1 MRHCRWVTYVVMLMW
16 FLVGMG
22 KGLPACDVG
31 PGEVRVSQG
40 NSKLTGDAKRV
51 LAEQSRVGC
60 GSETVKVLVWLD
72 DSAALNESDVQLV
85 ARCGHLST
93 IELPADSVVALGE
106 REDVTLVAMPRML
119 HLHNDSARSKTG
131 VEWIQQGIDLPAF
144 YDGSGV
150 VVGVVDVGIDYGH
163 LAFRDAT
170 GNTRVG
176 RVYMPCREGD
186 DKVIIGDMELPGTEY
201 AGDEIL
207 TLVTDETTQSHGT
220 HTSGIAAG
228 SRVNSYGGMAPG
240 SELVLCEI
248 PTDQLTDENVIYSV
262 WYVAQYAK
270 QAGKPC
276 VINISMGNHDGPHDG
291 TGLMARALDEVS
303 EATGAIIVLS
313 AGNEGADNLY
323 IHKEFT
329 AADTVLYSF
338 LTSVNGSVGTQVDA
352 WSGDATPIAVR
363 YSLYS
368 RDKGYLSRT
377 KWLTAD
383 TLLNYSSAPLH
394 INGVSG
400 TIDVR
405 HAVNALTGKCEVLTT
420 AKLQMLGVYLQ
431 IGFKGEDGKEI
442 DVWSCD
448 GKDLKGLGLDSCL
461 NGNPSCSISDMATG
475 QNTVSVGAYVSRSTY
490 PLVDGGEHS
499 TSGVMGYRSYFSSY
513 GIDKTGQQH
522 PLVLAPGQVV
532 VSALNRYQEGLS
544 RNVVTAEE
552 IDDDGCA
559 YWWGAKSGTSM
570 SAPVVS
576 GIIALWLEA
585 NPNLSVDD
593 VKRVIRSTA
602 LRDNYVESEPER
614 CGAGKIDAH
623 AGLQAVLSTS
633 IEDVK
638 HCGSN
643 LEVTYVESSRSLRV
657 RGCRATKLS
666 VELYSI
672 QGQCVKS
679 LTLPVFDSSA
689 EVSLPELAAGAYVL
703 RAITPETIVTRKI
716 IVR

>member
-1 MRHCRWVTYVVMLMW
+1 MW

-22 KGLPACDVG
+22 KGMTPCDIH
-31 PGEVRVSQG
+31 SAQDK
-40 NSKLTGDAKRV
+40 SKLTADVKRV
-51 LAEQSRVGC
+51 LAEHTLLGRG
-60 GSETVKVLVWLD
+60 GETVKALVWLD
-72 DSAALNESDVQLV
+72 DDANLDDADVRVL
-85 ARCGHLST
+85 ARCGRLCT

-106 REDVTLVAMPRML
+106 RVEVNMVAMPRRL

-131 VEWIQQGIDLPAF
+131 VEWIQQGIDLPAS

-163 LAFRDAT
+163 LAFRDAS

-176 RVYMPCREGD
+176 RVYMPCREGTG
-186 DKVIIGDMELPGTEY
+186 KVIAGEMELPGTEY

-228 SRVNSYGGMAPG
+228 SRVNCYGGMAPG

-248 PTDQLTDENVIYSV
+248 PLDSLTDENVIYSV

-276 VINISMGNHDGPHDG
+276 VINLSMGNHDGPHDG

-303 EATGAIIVLS
+303 ETTGAIIVLS

-329 AADTVLYSF
+329 DDDTVLYSF
-338 LTSVNGSVGTQVDA
+338 LTAVNGSIDTQVDA

-368 RDKGYLSRT
+368 RDRGYLSRT
-377 KWLTAD
+377 DWLMAD
-383 TLLNYSSAPLH
+383 TLLDYNVAPLH
-394 INGVSG
+394 INGVTG

-405 HAVNALTGKCEVLTT
+405 RAVNALTGKREVLTT

-431 IGFKGEDGKEI
+431 IGFKGLDGKEI

-448 GKDLKGLGLDSCL
+448 GQDLKSLGVDSCMS
-461 NGNPSCSISDMATG
+461 GNPSCSISDMATG

-490 PLVDGGEHS
+490 PLVDGGEHP

-513 GIDKTGQQH
+513 GVDKAGHQH
-522 PLVLAPGQVV
+522 PLVLAPGQMV

-552 IDDDGCA
+552 IDNEGNA
-559 YWWGAKSGTSM
+559 HWWGAKSGTSM

-576 GIIALWLEA
+576 GIVALWLEA
-585 NPNLSVDD
+585 NPNLTVAD

-602 LRDNYVESEPER
+602 MRDHYVEAEPEC

-633 IEDVK
+633 IKDVK
-638 HCGSN
+638 NDISN
-643 LEVTYVESSRSLRV
+643 LDVTYMESSRSMHV
-657 RGCRATKLS
+657 RGCGASRLS
-666 VELYSI
+666 IEVYSM
-672 QGQCVKS
+672 QGQCVSKM
-679 LTLPVFDSSA
+679 TLPTFDGSA
-689 EVSLPELAAGAYVL
+689 DVLVPELAAGAYVI
-703 RAITPETIVTRKI
+703 RVMTPDTIVTRKI
-716 IVR
+716 MVR